1 MGSFQDLRRE
11 TIKFNKKFTARPP
24 KISTPKKLNAIKR
37 MFKRD
42 PNISVERAAERLR
55 IAKSSLSDI
64 KVH

>member
-11 TIKFNKKFTARPP
+11 TIKYKKFTARPP